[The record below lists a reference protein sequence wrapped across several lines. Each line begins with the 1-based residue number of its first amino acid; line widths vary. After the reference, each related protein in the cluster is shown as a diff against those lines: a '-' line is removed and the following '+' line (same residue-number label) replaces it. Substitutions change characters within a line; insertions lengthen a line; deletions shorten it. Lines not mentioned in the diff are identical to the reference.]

1 MPPLITR
8 ASRAVAKAPAQDR
21 NFLPDFGSFGIAL
34 RLVLLAELIAIIIT
48 LGRHLGFDD
57 SFWQELYMLS
67 AFALFVSFCVFVAL
81 KLSSPL
87 IRRMSALTAAP
98 IVFVLLLCAT
108 AFATELVIFA
118 AFDFGLI
125 SERWPPWRESLL
137 IRSLI
142 IAALIGIPG
151 LRYLFL
157 QHRAETDAKAQQE
170 AKLQALQSRIR
181 PHFLFNSL
189 NSVASL
195 TRSDP
200 PKAESVLQ
208 DLADLFRVLLADAR
222 KLVPISAERE
232 ISRQYLEIEKMRLGD
247 RLKVKWHV
255 SNVPRYAM
263 IPALTLQ
270 PLLENAIYHGIEPRF
285 AGGTVRVELWA
296 EGETLNV
303 LISNPLPDVR
313 NASHGQGNKIAQDNI
328 RQRLSTQFGDSA
340 TMQAFEQGGQ
350 YHVKLAMPIVRG

>member
-1 MPPLITR
+1 MS
-8 ASRAVAKAPAQDR
+8 SRTPSQTSRTVVDQR
-21 NFLPDFGSFGIAL
+21 NFLPDFGSFGIAI

-48 LGRHLGFDD
+48 VGRNSVIDAHALQD
-57 SFWQELYMLS
+57 LRLLS
-67 AFALFVSFCVFVAL
+67 AFALLVSLVTIIVL
-81 KLSSPL
+81 KITAPL
-87 IRRMSALTAAP
+87 IRRMSALLGAFV
-98 IVFVLLLCAT
+98 IFVLLLAAT
-108 AFATELVIFA
+108 ALATEMMIFA
-118 AFDFGLI
+118 LFDLGMI
-125 SERWPPWRESLL
+125 TQRWPPWHDSMI
-137 IRSLI
+137 IRGLI
-142 IAALIGIPG
+142 IAAAIGIPG

-157 QHRAETDAKAQQE
+157 YHRAEADAKAQQD

-200 PKAESVLQ
+200 QKAESVLQ

-247 RLKVKWHV
+247 RLRVSWHV

-285 AGGTVRVELWA
+285 AGGTLRIELWS
-296 EGETLNV
+296 EGDTLNV
-303 LISNPLPDVR
+303 LISNPLPDV
-313 NASHGQGNKIAQDNI
+313 ASSAPSQGNKIAQDNI
-328 RQRLSTQFGDSA
+328 RERLVTQFGDRA

-350 YHVKLAMPIVRG
+350 YHVKLIMPVVRG

>member
-8 ASRAVAKAPAQDR
+8 VSRPITKASAVSRQH
-21 NFLPDFGSFGIAL
+21 LPDFGSFGIAI
-34 RLVLLAELIAIIIT
+34 RIVLLAELIAIIIT
-48 LGRHLGFDD
+48 LGRNPGFDD
-57 SFWQELYMLS
+57 SAWQEFKLLS
-67 AFALFVSFCVFVAL
+67 AFALLASFCVVIVL
-81 KLSSPL
+81 KITSPL
-87 IRRMSALTAAP
+87 IRRMPAFTGSAV
-98 IVFVLLLCAT
+98 VFVLLLAAT
-108 AFATELVIFA
+108 GVATELMIFIL
-118 AFDFGLI
+118 FDLDLI
-125 SERWPPWRESLL
+125 PERWPVWRESLM
-137 IRSLI
+137 IRSLFI
-142 IAALIGIPG
+142 TAIIGIPG

-157 QHRAETDAKAQQE
+157 QHCAESDAQEQQD

-200 PKAESVLQ
+200 ERAESVLQ

-247 RLKVKWHV
+247 RLRVKWHV

-285 AGGTVRVELWA
+285 AGGTLRVELWSEA
-296 EGETLNV
+296 DTLNV
-303 LISNPLPDVR
+303 LISNPLPDVPGS
-313 NASHGQGNKIAQDNI
+313 AHGQGNKIAQDNI
-328 RQRLSTQFGDSA
+328 RERLTTQFGNRA

-350 YHVKLAMPIVRG
+350 YHVKLAMPIVRN